1 MGCSVSPPR
10 CGCLRVP
17 TQGEHLLIYVCFM
30 DLRLSRVKKTFERV
44 SEIAVKCGGP
54 SCRCR
59 GISQVYLSP
68 FLVPVFTR
76 RSIVSHTHTRVRSS
90 TMPRCWRIGIDRI
103 RILSRQTD
111 RIFFVSF
118 FFFFIFSDRFI
129 SITFEQTWIIYI
141 YVIYMYVYILK
152 KIQVAKLN
160 RKQAP
165 PPKILLIVSYMWDVC
180 TSESIINW
188 EEKKKKKEAEIN
200 INNLKKQDVTK
211 DIMIPR

>member
-76 RSIVSHTHTRVRSS
+76 RSSVSHTHTRVRSS

-118 FFFFIFSDRFI
+118 FFFFHLFRS
-129 SITFEQTWIIYI
+129 IYI
-141 YVIYMYVYILK
+141 NNIRANVDNIYICNIYMYVYILK

-188 EEKKKKKEAEIN
+188 EEKKKKKKRGRN
-200 INNLKKQDVTK
+200 KYK
-211 DIMIPR
+211 

>member
-54 SCRCR
+54 SCCCR

-118 FFFFIFSDRFI
+118 FFFFFIFSDRFI
-129 SITFEQTWIIYI
+129 SITFEQTWIIYIYI

-188 EEKKKKKEAEIN
+188 EEKKKKK
-200 INNLKKQDVTK
+200 KKRQK
-211 DIMIPR
+211 

>member
-188 EEKKKKKEAEIN
+188 EEKKKKK
-200 INNLKKQDVTK
+200 KRQK
-211 DIMIPR
+211 

>member
-165 PPKILLIVSYMWDVC
+165 PPKILLIVMSYMWDVC

-188 EEKKKKKEAEIN
+188 EEKKKKKRGRN
-200 INNLKKQDVTK
+200 KYK
-211 DIMIPR
+211 

>member
-1 MGCSVSPPR
+1 MRRSFVSLPRHFTSVSFSFSR
-10 CGCLRVP
+10 ACVY
-17 TQGEHLLIYVCFM
+17 TSF
-30 DLRLSRVKKTFERV
+30 DRLT
-44 SEIAVKCGGP
+44 
-54 SCRCR
+54 
-59 GISQVYLSP
+59 
-68 FLVPVFTR
+68 
-76 RSIVSHTHTRVRSS
+76 HTHTRQIEHDAAMLTHWYRSYTYTVS
-90 TMPRCWRIGIDRI
+90 TNWSYFLC
-103 RILSRQTD
+103 LL
-111 RIFFVSF
+111 F

-188 EEKKKKKEAEIN
+188 EEKKKKK
-200 INNLKKQDVTK
+200 KKRGRNK
-211 DIMIPR
+211 YK